1 MPNTAAE
8 PLALIGDTPMIE
20 LTSLDF
26 GPCRVFAKLES
37 QNPTGSIKDRIAM
50 SMIDAAER
58 SGALKPGG
66 RIIEATAGN
75 TGLALALVA
84 ARRGYRLTLVI
95 PDKMSRE
102 KIAHVRAMGADV
114 VLTRSD
120 VPKGH
125 PDYYQDLAARIAEET
140 GGFYADQFNNPNNPA
155 AHERSTGPEIWEQME
170 GKVDAIVAGVGSG
183 GTMTGLSRFFA
194 RVSPATEMVLA
205 DPKGSVLAE
214 YIRTGV
220 VGEAGSWFVEGIGED
235 FIPPVSDLS
244 RVKKAYT
251 ISDGESFAAARKV
264 LRKEG
269 LLVGSSSGTLIAAT
283 QRYCL
288 EQSEPKRVVTFI
300 CNSGNKYLSKMYDDR
315 WMVEQGLLQRQGHG
329 DLRDLIARR
338 FDEGAVVTVGSED
351 TLQTAYGRMKLYDV
365 SQVPVLDGDRCVGLL
380 DESDLLVALTQGTL
394 DFNLPVKQA
403 MTGKLETVSPNTPPE
418 RLLPLFDRGMV
429 AVVVDGEHF
438 LGLITRIDLL
448 NHLRRRLD

>member
-1 MPNTAAE
+1 MPNTAE
-8 PLALIGDTPMIE
+8 PLALIGDTPIVE

-37 QNPTGSIKDRIAM
+37 QNPTGSIKDRIAV
-50 SMIDAAER
+50 SMIDAAEA
-58 SGALKPGG
+58 SGALKLGG

-84 ARRGYRLTLVI
+84 ARRGYHLTLVI

-102 KIAHVRAMGADV
+102 KIAHVRAMGAEV

-125 PDYYQDLAARIAEET
+125 PEYYQDLAARIAKET
-140 GGFYADQFNNPNNPA
+140 GAFYTDQFNNPNNPA

-170 GKVDAIVAGVGSG
+170 GKVDAVVAGVGSG
-183 GTMTGLSRFFA
+183 GTLTGLSRFFA
-194 RVSPATEMVLA
+194 RVSPATEIVLA
-205 DPKGSVLAE
+205 DPKGSVLAD
-214 YIRTGV
+214 YVHTGTF
-220 VGEAGSWFVEGIGED
+220 GEAGSWHVEGIGED

-251 ISDGESFAAARKV
+251 ISDSESFAAARTV
-264 LRKEG
+264 LRKDG
-269 LLVGSSSGTLIAAT
+269 LLVGSSSGTLIAAA
-283 QRYCL
+283 QRYSL
-288 EQSEPKRVVTFI
+288 EQTEPKRVVTFI
-300 CNSGNKYLSKMYDDR
+300 CDSGNKYLSKMYDDR
-315 WMVEQGLLQRQGHG
+315 WLVEQGLLQKPSHG

-338 FDEGAVVTVGSED
+338 FDEGAVITVGADD

-365 SQVPVLDGDRCVGLL
+365 SQVPVLEGDRCVGLL

-394 DFNLPVKQA
+394 DFKLPVKQA
-403 MTGKLETVSPNTPPE
+403 MTHKVETVSYDTPPE
-418 RLLPLFDRGMV
+418 NLFPLFDRGMV
-429 AVVVDGEHF
+429 AIVVDGEHF

-448 NHLRRRLD
+448 NHLRRKLD

>member
-1 MPNTAAE
+1 MPDTAE

-26 GPCRVFAKLES
+26 GRCRVFAKLES

-50 SMIDAAER
+50 SMVDAAES

-84 ARRGYRLTLVI
+84 ARRGYHLTLVI

-102 KIAHVRAMGADV
+102 KIAHVRAMGAHV

-125 PDYYQDLAARIAEET
+125 PEYYQDLAARIAKET
-140 GGFYADQFNNPNNPA
+140 GAFYTDQFNNPNNPA
-155 AHERSTGPEIWEQME
+155 AHERSTAPEIWEQTE
-170 GKVDAIVAGVGSG
+170 GKVDAVVAGVGSG

-220 VGEAGSWFVEGIGED
+220 VGEAGSWLVEGIGED
-235 FIPPVSDLS
+235 FIPSVSDLS

-251 ISDGESFAAARKV
+251 ISDGESFAAARTV

-269 LLVGSSSGTLIAAT
+269 ILVGSSSGTLVAAA
-283 QRYCL
+283 QRYCHD
-288 EQSEPKRVVTFI
+288 QTEPKRIVTFI
-300 CNSGNKYLSKMYDDR
+300 CDSGNKYLSKMYDDR
-315 WMVEQGLLQRQGHG
+315 WMVEQGLLQRPGYG

-338 FDEGAVVTVGSED
+338 FDEGAVVTVGVDD

-365 SQVPVLDGDRCVGLL
+365 SQVPVLEGDRCVGLL
-380 DESDLLVALTQGTL
+380 DESDLLIALTKGTL
-394 DFNLPVKQA
+394 DFKLPVKQA
-403 MTGKLETVSPNTPPE
+403 MTGKLETVSPSTPPE
-418 RLLPLFDRGMV
+418 NLLPLFDRGMI
-429 AVVVDGEHF
+429 AVVVDGDHF

-448 NHLRRRLD
+448 NHLRRKLD